1 MAACNGMGAAQRAA
15 GYKKIPGGFMLA
27 KMTKRIK
34 GGFTLIELMV
44 VVAIIG
50 ILAAVAIP
58 AFMKNARKAKTA
70 EATTNVK
77 KVYDGARSYFEEELN
92 ARGSINP
99 IAKQFPI
106 PAAALTDPTAN
117 YCCTNGT
124 GGKCVPAPSWWTDP
138 AWQAVKFSM
147 DDPHYYWYTYAATGT
162 GSNSKFTARAEGN
175 LNCDGT
181 YSTFEM
187 VGSVQGDGSVTGSA

>member
-1 MAACNGMGAAQRAA
+1 
-15 GYKKIPGGFMLA
+15 MLA

-77 KVYDGARSYFEEELN
+77 KIYDGARSYYEEELV
-92 ARGSINP
+92 ARGSTTP
-99 IAKQFPI
+99 LPKQFPNHSVGADSTV
-106 PAAALTDPTAN
+106 PVPADGVCCAAAGDKCPPNPALWGTATWN
-117 YCCTNGT
+117 
-124 GGKCVPAPSWWTDP
+124 AL
-138 AWQAVKFSM
+138 KFSM
-147 DDPHYYWYTYAATGT
+147 
-162 GSNSKFTARAEGN
+162 
-175 LNCDGT
+175 
-181 YSTFEM
+181 
-187 VGSVQGDGSVTGSA
+187 